1 MLEKLFGSNLRVK
14 ILKIFLSSPDKVFYA
29 KQLAKD
35 FGVQLLLVMK
45 ELENLEK
52 FGLLSSG
59 EENQPTNKIDI
70 GEELYPDN
78 MLVQEKQR
86 EDLKKEKEEKERK
99 EKEVVIKVKKVEKPF
114 QVNRQFILYEE
125 LKALIMKAQVLY
137 EEDFINSLK
146 KTGTIKLLV
155 MSGFFVGNKTA
166 KVDLLLVGKV
176 NKQKVDKLV
185 EDLEKELDREIN
197 YTCME
202 EREFRYRREV
212 TDVFL
217 YEVLES
223 KKFIVI
229 NELGI

>member
-14 ILKIFLSSPDKVFYA
+14 ILKIFLSSPDKSFFA

-35 FGVQLLLVMK
+35 FDMQLLLVMK

-52 FGLLSSG
+52 FGLLMSG
-59 EENQPTNKIDI
+59 EMNAPQNTIDI

-78 MLVQEKQR
+78 MLVQEKQK
-86 EDLKKEKEEKERK
+86 EDLRREKEEKERK
-99 EKEVVIKVKKVEKPF
+99 EKDLTTKTKKAEKSF
-114 QVNRQFILYEE
+114 MVNKQFILFEE

-146 KTGTIKLLV
+146 KTGSIKLLV
-155 MSGFFVGNKTA
+155 MSGFFVGNKGA
-166 KVDLLLVGKV
+166 KVDLLVVGKV
-176 NKQKVDKLV
+176 NKPKVEKLV
-185 EDLEKELDREIN
+185 EELEKELDREIN

-202 EREFRYRREV
+202 EREFKYRREV

-223 KKFIVI
+223 KKFVVI

>member
-14 ILKIFLSSPDKVFYA
+14 ILKIFLSSPDKSFYA

-52 FGLLSSG
+52 FGLLMSG
-59 EENQPTNKIDI
+59 EATSEMRKIDI

-78 MLVQEKQR
+78 MLVQEMQKENQ
-86 EDLKKEKEEKERK
+86 KKEKEEKDRK
-99 EKEVVIKVKKVEKPF
+99 EKEELVKVKKAEKSF
-114 QVNRQFILYEE
+114 HANKQFVLFEE

-146 KTGTIKLLV
+146 KTGSIKLLV

-176 NKQKVDKLV
+176 NKPKVDKLV

-202 EREFRYRREV
+202 EREFKYRREV

-223 KKFIVI
+223 KKFVVI

>member
-14 ILKIFLSSPDKVFYA
+14 ILKIFLSSPDKGFFA

-35 FGVQLLLVMK
+35 FGLQLLLVIK

-52 FGLLSSG
+52 FGLLTSG
-59 EENQPTNKIDI
+59 EKNDERRTIDI
-70 GEELYPDN
+70 GEELYPEN
-78 MLVQEKQR
+78 MLVQEMQR
-86 EDLKKEKEEKERK
+86 ENLKKEKEAKERK
-99 EKEVVIKVKKVEKPF
+99 EKEESVKIKKVEKSF
-114 QVNRQFILYEE
+114 RINRQFILFEE

-146 KTGTIKLLV
+146 KTGSIKLLV
-155 MSGFFVGNKTA
+155 MSGFFVGNKAA

-176 NKQKVDKLV
+176 NKPKVEKLV

-202 EREFRYRREV
+202 EREFKYRREV

-223 KKFIVI
+223 KKFVVI
-229 NELGI
+229 NELGV